1 MHLNLREWPDRS
13 AFFLGRWYDLEEQLL
28 LADVVKPGATV
39 VDIGA
44 NRGMFALAASKV
56 AGSSGRVICFEP
68 NPGCVDTLNLEIRA
82 NKIENIQVHNV
93 GLGAVEGM
101 LTLAVPYINSGQGTF
116 SESLYDSTEAY
127 RVAVPVKTGDSM
139 LVGINPSFVKIDV
152 EGFELNVLRGL
163 STTLAQAKPI
173 VAHEVCHEFMK
184 SLGYTFND
192 VRKFMTTLGY
202 RGYKLGLQRKGGRWD
217 WVMTDYPGATRRI
230 AMWLGCMSRR
240 YHG

>member
-1 MHLNLREWPDRS
+1 
-13 AFFLGRWYDLEEQLL
+13 
-28 LADVVKPGATV
+28 
-39 VDIGA
+39 
-44 NRGMFALAASKV
+44 
-56 AGSSGRVICFEP
+56 VICFEP

-93 GLGAVEGM
+93 GLGAMEGT

-127 RVAVPVKTGDSM
+127 RITVPVKTGDSM

-173 VAHEVCHEFMK
+173 VTHEVYHEFMK

-192 VRKFMTTLGY
+192 IRKYMTALGY
-202 RGYKLGLQRKGGRWD
+202 RGYRLGLRRKGGRYD
-217 WVMTDYPGATRRI
+217 WALTDYPGDATNCDV
-230 AMWLGCMSRR
+230 AWLHESTLPLLTRDLADHFDYGSPNADEAGKRGYGRLGMT
-240 YHG
+240 